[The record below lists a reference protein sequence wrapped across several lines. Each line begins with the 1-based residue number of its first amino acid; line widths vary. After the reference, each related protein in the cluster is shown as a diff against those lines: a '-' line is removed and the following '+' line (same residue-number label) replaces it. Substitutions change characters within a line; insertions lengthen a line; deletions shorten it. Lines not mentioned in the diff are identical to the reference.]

1 MSADFLSA
9 DIRKKLR
16 EFELQVQFTCS
27 ACRGRASDASAGSG
41 TGCLGILGPSG
52 CGKSMRCV
60 WMTGVPIRDGSA
72 FHSATIMG

>member
-16 EFELQVQFTCS
+16 EFELQVRFTCS

-52 CGKSMRCV
+52 CGKSMTLAAER
-60 WMTGVPIRDGSA
+60 
-72 FHSATIMG
+72 